1 MRQLLKK
8 KDNIILYSTEN
19 EEKSSI
25 VERWNRTMKEKMWK
39 YFTANNTHVYINV
52 LQKLADRYNNTYH
65 RSIKTTPQKA
75 SQGKNHMRT
84 FKALYSNKEAVVG
97 EKKPK
102 FKVGDIVQ
110 IGKKKKTFEKGFTT
124 NWTEELFTIIQVQ
137 PTNPWTCKIKDW
149 KGEEV
154 KGTFYEPELQKSK
167 QTVFRVEKVL
177 KRRVNSGQKEMYL
190 EWMGDPKTFN
200 SWIAADKDVEKY
212 GS

>member
-1 MRQLLKK
+1 
-8 KDNIILYSTEN
+8 
-19 EEKSSI
+19 
-25 VERWNRTMKEKMWK
+25 
-39 YFTANNTHVYINV
+39 
-52 LQKLADRYNNTYH
+52 
-65 RSIKTTPQKA
+65 
-75 SQGKNHMRT
+75 MRT

-102 FKVGDIVQ
+102 FKVGDVVR

-137 PTNPWTCKIKDW
+137 PTNPWTYKIKDW

-177 KRRVNSGQKEMYL
+177 KRRVKNGQKEIYVK
-190 EWMGDPKTFN
+190 WMGYPKTFN